1 MMATLLCLVILICI
15 PVIDCLSEKQVF
27 DTLQYISLLQ
37 WNDDSQN
44 CALLSD
50 LTLTL
55 VSHHQT
61 VALELKN
68 FTDDGNF

>member
-1 MMATLLCLVILICI
+1 MMATFLCLVILICI
-15 PVIDCLSEKQVF
+15 RVIDCQSEMQVF
-27 DTLQYISLLQ
+27 DTLEYISK